1 MKLNNLDK
9 EVQEVIDV
17 EDGSNNDDGD
27 LDIKKTHCR
36 PNAVFD
42 IIKTFSER
50 QKLDVISIGFEGLLE
65 LKLTQVLTKML
76 PWLCHHFNENS
87 CMFKIDMLKEF
98 FVTSYDVQDVF
109 LLPNLT
115 ENKLT
120 YQLRKQPL
128 ANITIQNEWKKKL
141 GIVEKDD
148 IFVKNLEN
156 KIKSLQEGG
165 DDFKRNCSEYVC
177 KCIKSNKSRMQEIP
191 ELHQV
196 VADYC
201 FLKNKSMKSE
211 QLIAFEAP
219 IAIPRDDMITL
230 APTVPNQLI
239 NSSIRPLKISLA
251 SQKTSQEAKDRSPK
265 SVLAGL
271 SQTWLD
277 WLQLCNVK
285 DQFMGVDLEALSVCL
300 RANGKRGVTTLQ
312 KIWEEWTKTQALD
325 LDAAEFIIL
334 PLKME
339 DHYFVAIIN
348 LKNETVDYLDITE
361 YEDTTEWVF
370 QIPKFLK
377 KRKHPKAEEMLN
389 FNLGLIE
396 LPFLKSRQ
404 DNYSGSYLFPHMKAY
419 DGINGLGLGSIK
431 DVS

>member
-27 LDIKKTHCR
+27 LDIKKTLCR

-87 CMFKIDMLKEF
+87 CMFKIDMLEEF

-165 DDFKRNCSEYVC
+165 DDFKRFFMIYVC
-177 KCIKSNKSRMQEIP
+177 ST
-191 ELHQV
+191 
-196 VADYC
+196 
-201 FLKNKSMKSE
+201 FL
-211 QLIAFEAP
+211 AP
-219 IAIPRDDMITL
+219 IAN
-230 APTVPNQLI
+230 TVI
-239 NSSIRPLKISLA
+239 DYK
-251 SQKTSQEAKDRSPK
+251 
-265 SVLAGL
+265 
-271 SQTWLD
+271 
-277 WLQLCNVK
+277 
-285 DQFMGVDLEALSVCL
+285 
-300 RANGKRGVTTLQ
+300 
-312 KIWEEWTKTQALD
+312 
-325 LDAAEFIIL
+325 
-334 PLKME
+334 
-339 DHYFVAIIN
+339 IIN
-348 LKNETVDYLDITE
+348 VTMQT
-361 YEDTTEWVF
+361 
-370 QIPKFLK
+370 
-377 KRKHPKAEEMLN
+377 M
-389 FNLGLIE
+389 
-396 LPFLKSRQ
+396 
-404 DNYSGSYLFPHMKAY
+404 
-419 DGINGLGLGSIK
+419 
-431 DVS
+431 